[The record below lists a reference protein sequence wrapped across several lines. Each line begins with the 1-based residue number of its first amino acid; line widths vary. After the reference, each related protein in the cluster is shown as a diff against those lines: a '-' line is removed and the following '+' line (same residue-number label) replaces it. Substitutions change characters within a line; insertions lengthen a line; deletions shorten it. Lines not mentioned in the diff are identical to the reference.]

1 MGNQLLKANEVEINA
16 AGYLVS
22 TKDQAPVNHPAFVAQ
37 QRAAEYTVK
46 LAAAIK
52 DANFKGGKVD
62 SFAAIKAAVYA
73 AINEAQEVV
82 YVAAPKEPKS
92 KLVDELAKY
101 AEDFANHLDAK
112 SNVAEINGLMNQFN
126 SIKAIEEVGDYF
138 SEGLVR
144 LTKIYTTTEILEAV
158 TLTVEKF
165 A

>member
-16 AGYLVS
+16 AGYLVA
-22 TKDQAPVNHPAFVAQ
+22 KKGQAPVNHQAFVAQ

-62 SFAAIKAAVYA
+62 NFANIKAAVYA
-73 AINEAQEVV
+73 EINEAQEVV
-82 YVAAPKEPKS
+82 YVATPVAPKS
-92 KLVDELAKY
+92 KVMDEMTKY
-101 AEDFANHLDAK
+101 AEDFANHLDVK
-112 SNVAEINGLMNQFN
+112 SNVVEINGIMNQFN
-126 SIKAIEEVGDYF
+126 TIKAIEEGGDYF

-144 LTKIYTTTEILEAV
+144 LTKIYTTTEILAAV